1 MTMTAAG
8 ADPLLDLASHFLP
21 RLDAVQ
27 RQMAVDPTI
36 PVEAERLVD
45 ELSEQL
51 TTANAYLAFDPY
63 LSNSLFVGL
72 LAGEKGLRAENE
84 DDRRRRLRLALEQVR
99 HVLRD
104 VLDERPAA
112 EETDVLDVI
121 RFVMDNSR
129 VPQRDIAP
137 LMGVHL
143 RTLQRWISG
152 EARPDGDDEA
162 RARMVA
168 RIFSHLRHVFTGP
181 GAVRWFSRPHPGLD
195 GEAPLTL
202 LGDPVAAATLVHL
215 AAGSRSTIAT

>member
-1 MTMTAAG
+1 MTTTAAG
-8 ADPLLDLASHFLP
+8 ADPLHDLASHFLP

-27 RQMAVDPTI
+27 RQMAVSTTVPAE
-36 PVEAERLVD
+36 VEQLVD
-45 ELSEQL
+45 DLSDQL

-72 LAGEKGLRAENE
+72 LAGEKGLRAENA

-104 VLDERPAA
+104 VLDELPAA
-112 EETDVLDVI
+112 EDTDIHEVI
-121 RFVMDNSR
+121 RFVVDTAR
-129 VPQRDIAP
+129 VPQREIAP

-162 RARMVA
+162 RVRLVA
-168 RIFSHLRHVFTGP
+168 RTFSHLRHVFTGP
-181 GAVRWFSRPHPGLD
+181 GAVRWFSRPHPALD
-195 GEAPLTL
+195 GTTPLTL
-202 LGDPVAAATLVHL
+202 LDDPIAAARLVHL
-215 AAGSRSTIAT
+215 AAGSRSTTAT